1 MKASDSCKIQVT
13 NRRKFIN
20 PLRNRLSL
28 SKIQTK
34 CGDILEAAPGVEPG
48 DKGFAILCLTAWLC
62 RHAKTLD
69 YLNIRNS
76 IMEVKTTEN
85 IKLSVDNKQ
94 IMITIIP
101 KIISID

>member
-1 MKASDSCKIQVT
+1 
-13 NRRKFIN
+13 
-20 PLRNRLSL
+20 
-28 SKIQTK
+28 
-34 CGDILEAAPGVEPG
+34 
-48 DKGFAILCLTAWLC
+48 
-62 RHAKTLD
+62 LD